1 MTSSDESGPKIATKT
16 APALVADSNI
26 KSQHSATSRDSIQ
39 NGLDMNSSKHS
50 HFSTDAE
57 DSFCDDDDDDDAA
70 LSLSPRRN
78 AAEILEGS
86 LHSLTIQQQQQ
97 QQLQNG
103 YKNNKNN
110 NGGDLTPYS
119 VSPPPSV
126 DKSKRKLG
134 KDFLKHLEKQKDVSQ
149 LSLLV
154 NDSAA
159 GVPFDD
165 VYKMGDVLG
174 EGGFAF
180 VYRCTHKKNGH
191 EYAVKEILHTDNYQS
206 AGESVRG
213 EISAL
218 KLLREGP
225 YVVRLLDVFYEPDRT
240 MMVQEIMRGGD
251 LLDKLTEIEV
261 YEPDDARKV
270 SRTLLEAIA
279 YCHKK
284 GICHRD
290 VKPENILLVNE
301 NDLTHIKIADFGC
314 AKKITGPKCLK
325 TLCGSPQYVAPELL
339 THEDGYNELCDM
351 WSCGV
356 VIYVLLGGYAPFDAP
371 ECELAELITAGV
383 YEFHEEYW
391 DEVPKAAKDLIMHL
405 LQVDPEDR
413 YTPDEALSCRW
424 LRRKDKDLAES
435 MHESSSSFGVWLEAR
450 QSARSLLKNDSSR
463 SSATK

>member
-1 MTSSDESGPKIATKT
+1 MTSSDEGNEHHTVT
-16 APALVADSNI
+16 AAE
-26 KSQHSATSRDSIQ
+26 QRDSI
-39 NGLDMNSSKHS
+39 NVLDLSSSKHS
-50 HFSTDAE
+50 QLSTTTDAE
-57 DSFCDDDDDDDAA
+57 DSFHESYNMEGGDTATT
-70 LSLSPRRN
+70 LSPVPPHRRN
-78 AAEILEGS
+78 GAEILEGS
-86 LHSLTIQQQQQ
+86 LQSLSI
-97 QQLQNG
+97 QNG
-103 YKNNKNN
+103 EGPDY
-110 NGGDLTPYS
+110 TPAHT
-119 VSPPPSV
+119 PPPSV

-134 KDFLKHLEKQKDVSQ
+134 KDFLKHLMDHSAHGARGQSGISQ

-159 GVPFDD
+159 GLPFDD
-165 VYKMGDVLG
+165 VYDMGDVLG

-180 VYRCTHKKNGH
+180 VYRCKHKKNGH
-191 EYAVKEILHTDNYQS
+191 EYAVKEILHTDSQYQS

-213 EISAL
+213 EINAL
-218 KLLREGP
+218 KLLKEGP

-240 MMVQEIMRGGD
+240 MMVQEIMKGGD

-261 YEPDDARKV
+261 YTPKDARKV
-270 SRTLLEAIA
+270 SRTLLEALA

-290 VKPENILLVNE
+290 IKPENILLVNE

-314 AKKITGPKCLK
+314 AKRITGPKCMK

-339 THEDGYNELCDM
+339 THDDGYNEMCDM

-391 DEVPKAAKDLIMHL
+391 DDIPGAAKNLIQHL

-413 YTPDEALSCRW
+413 YTPDEALASRW
-424 LRRKDKDLAES
+424 LRRKDKEMAD
-435 MHESSSSFGVWLEAR
+435 SFHDSTHGSFRAWLER
-450 QSARSLLKNDSSR
+450 RSSNRSLKDEKETSSIQEGDEE
-463 SSATK
+463 